1 MAILSKG
8 TDFTTGDQV
17 TAAKLDALVDNATF
31 ASGAVDDSTTQLDA
45 SGRVIVKDGGV
56 TISKLSTGGPQWN
69 SDGQVAIK
77 GDALSIEGKGTNA
90 GLEINSLVTGDGVAF
105 IDFHFDASTEP
116 DYDARI
122 ANDSSK
128 NFILQN
134 ASHGK
139 DCIIQTTK
147 SDGTL
152 VNGLKVDSEGS
163 VTCTNNVIVDNG
175 LADGGQVQFNSQG
188 NNSLSIDN
196 NAGNLR
202 VLNETTASELV
213 RVEAGGDVGIGTNDP
228 SSKLHVVGA
237 IKATSGTNDVE
248 LTNGSIEISRAVAS
262 DVAAFIDFKADSSE
276 DFDCRIAQ
284 NNDDGLAF
292 STGGHGS
299 VGERVTIL
307 KDGKVGIGTTT
318 PGSELEVAG
327 TIEFDGLSG
336 TGAVSVTDILDEDTL
351 SSNSATALA
360 TQQSIKAYIDSF
372 AFKYHGTGEA
382 TVTTTTSFTD
392 LDLSSIIGSNRALV
406 VLKVR
411 NSSTTTNVWFR
422 AKDDDFDWQQSD
434 NQFAYGCNGALAGTS
449 DRGSYLV
456 TMTNAS
462 GVVEHRS
469 EESNKDVKVTVM
481 AFQKLLT

>member
-8 TDFTTGDQV
+8 TDFSTGDQV

-228 SSKLHVVGA
+228 SSKLHVAGTIKSVVGTGA
-237 IKATSGTNDVE
+237 VE
-248 LTNGSIEISRAVAS
+248 LNGSDGSIEITRAVS
-262 DVAAFIDFKADSSE
+262 SGTGAFIDFKAVSS
-276 DFDCRIAQ
+276 DDNDCRIEQ
-284 NNDDGLAF
+284 TDDDGLAF
-292 STGGHGS
+292 STGGEGS
-299 VGERVTIL
+299 VAKRVTIL
-307 KDGKVGIGTTT
+307 KGGNVGIGTTT
-318 PGSELEVAG
+318 PGSELEVNGNVTAATPTADTHLATKAYVDLLRPKYIVLTGG
-327 TIEFDGLSG
+327 TTGLTQSSEATYQYNIADFTGSG
-336 TGAVSVTDILDEDTL
+336 LTATNISQIHILCNLQADYDACGTNSRVQASYPNDIDTL
-351 SSNSATALA
+351 VPIFQTNRDSGGDSTQNFSSLVTVPINAS
-360 TQQSIKAYIDSF
+360 QSYVKVGLEFVTGGSF
-372 AFKYHGTGEA
+372 QIVGA
-382 TVTTTTSFTD
+382 TVF
-392 LDLSSIIGSNRALV
+392 
-406 VLKVR
+406 K
-411 NSSTTTNVWFR
+411 
-422 AKDDDFDWQQSD
+422 
-434 NQFAYGCNGALAGTS
+434 
-449 DRGSYLV
+449 
-456 TMTNAS
+456 
-462 GVVEHRS
+462 
-469 EESNKDVKVTVM
+469 
-481 AFQKLLT
+481 